1 MVTSIEKLQTNEL
14 SELVKSSNL
23 EHIAIIMDG
32 NRRWAKSKL
41 LPTAAGHTQGVK
53 ALKETVKN
61 CKKLGIKALT
71 VYAFSTE
78 NWGRAKEEVAF
89 LMKLLANTIEH
100 ELYDL
105 YENNVKIKFIGDL
118 SRFSKDLN
126 IAIQNAE
133 RRTKNNNEFLLQIA
147 INYGGRDEIKN
158 AVKSIAKKVQSGKIN
173 PEDITEETIQNE
185 LYNPNIKEPDLLI
198 RTGGEMRVS
207 NFLLWQ
213 IAYSEFYVT
222 PAFWPEFNEEELKKA
237 IISFSSR
244 VRRFGKN

>member
-1 MVTSIEKLQTNEL
+1 MVTSIEKTHSDEI
-14 SELVKSSNL
+14 SDLVKSSNL

-32 NRRWAKSKL
+32 NRRWAKSKF

-53 ALKETVKN
+53 ALKDTVKN
-61 CKKLGIKALT
+61 CKKFGIKALT

-78 NWGRAKEEVAF
+78 NWGRAKEEVVF

-100 ELYDL
+100 ELSDL

-118 SRFSKDLN
+118 SRFSKELN
-126 IAIQNAE
+126 IAIQNAQKKTE
-133 RRTKNNNEFLLQIA
+133 NNNEFLLQIA

-158 AVKSIAKKVQSGKIN
+158 AVKAIAKKVQLGEIN
-173 PEDITEETIQNE
+173 PEDITEETIQNQ
-185 LYNPNIKEPDLLI
+185 LYNPNVKEPDLLI

-222 PAFWPEFNEEELKKA
+222 PTYWPEFNEEELKKA

>member
-1 MVTSIEKLQTNEL
+1 MVTSIEKTQSDKI
-14 SELVKSSNL
+14 SELVKSCNL

-32 NRRWAKSKL
+32 NRRWAKSKF

-53 ALKETVKN
+53 ALKDTVKN

-78 NWGRAKEEVAF
+78 NWGRAKEEVTF
-89 LMKLLANTIEH
+89 LMKLLTNTIEH

-118 SRFSKDLN
+118 SRFSKELN
-126 IAIQNAE
+126 LAIQNAE
-133 RRTKNNNEFLLQIA
+133 KRTENNNEFLLQIA

-158 AVKSIAKKVQSGKIN
+158 AVKTIAEKVKTGEIN
-173 PEDITEETIQNE
+173 PEDITEETIQKA
-185 LYNPNIKEPDLLI
+185 LYNPNVKEPDLLI

-222 PAFWPEFNEEELKKA
+222 PAFWPEFNEEELEKA

>member
-1 MVTSIEKLQTNEL
+1 MVTSVQNSQTNEIYQ
-14 SELVKSSNL
+14 LVKSCNL

-32 NRRWAKSKL
+32 NRRWAKSKY
-41 LPTAAGHTQGVK
+41 LPSAAGHTQGVK
-53 ALKETVKN
+53 ALKDAVKN
-61 CKKLGIKALT
+61 CKKFGIKALT

-89 LMKLLANTIEH
+89 LMKLLVTTIEH
-100 ELYDL
+100 ELSDL
-105 YENNVKIKFIGDL
+105 YDNGVKIKFIGDL
-118 SRFSKDLN
+118 SRFSKELN

-133 RRTKNNNEFLLQIA
+133 RETENNSEFLLQIA

-158 AVKSIAKKVQSGKIN
+158 AVKSIAKKVLSGELE

-185 LYNPNIKEPDLLI
+185 LYNPDVKEPDLLI

-222 PAFWPEFNEEELKKA
+222 PVFWPEFDEEELKKA
-237 IISFSSR
+237 IQSFSSR

>member
-1 MVTSIEKLQTNEL
+1 MVTSIEKTLSDEI
-14 SELVKSSNL
+14 SELVRSCNL
-23 EHIAIIMDG
+23 EHVAIIMDG
-32 NRRWAKSKL
+32 NRRWAKSKF

-53 ALKETVKN
+53 ALKNTVKN

-89 LMKLLANTIEH
+89 LMKLLTNTIEH

-118 SRFSKDLN
+118 SRFSKELN
-126 IAIQNAE
+126 LAIQNAE
-133 RRTKNNNEFLLQIA
+133 KRTENNNEFLLQIA

-158 AVKSIAKKVQSGKIN
+158 AVKTIAEKVKTGEIN
-173 PEDITEETIQNE
+173 PEDITEETIQKA
-185 LYNPNIKEPDLLI
+185 LYNPNVKEPDLLI

-222 PAFWPEFNEEELKKA
+222 PAFWPEFNEEELEKA

>member
-1 MVTSIEKLQTNEL
+1 MVTSFKKKSLNETA
-14 SELVKSSNL
+14 ELVKSCNL

-32 NRRWAKSKL
+32 NRRWAKNKF
-41 LPTAAGHTQGVK
+41 LPAAAGHTKGVK
-53 ALKETVKN
+53 ALKDTVKN
-61 CKKLGIKALT
+61 CKNFGIKAIT

-100 ELYDL
+100 ELFDL

-118 SRFSKDLN
+118 SRFSKELN
-126 IAIQNAE
+126 LAIQNSE
-133 RRTKNNNEFLLQIA
+133 KRTENNDGFLLQIA

-158 AVKSIAKKVQSGKIN
+158 AVKEIAKKVKEGQIN
-173 PEDITEETIQNE
+173 PEDITETTIQEE
-185 LYNPNIKEPDLLI
+185 LYNPNVKEPDLLI

-222 PAFWPEFNEEELKKA
+222 PVFWPDFDEEELKKA
-237 IISFSSR
+237 ILSFSSR